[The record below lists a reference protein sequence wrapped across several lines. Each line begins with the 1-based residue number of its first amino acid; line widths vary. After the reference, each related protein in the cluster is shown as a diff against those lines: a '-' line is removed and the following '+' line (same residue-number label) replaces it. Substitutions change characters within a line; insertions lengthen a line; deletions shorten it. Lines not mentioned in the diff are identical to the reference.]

1 MKARELPVRPAILI
15 LMLLGIL
22 LGPAYYAYCVLF
34 SGHVTQTIEF
44 SERASRWTTAD
55 GSILRF
61 TNGLAY
67 KPVSLFLS
75 PGMNAVVLR
84 MNFDFDEYAT
94 KGLAGKLKYQMYLS
108 ESDHTVLERVVS
120 IAPASSGTQTVD
132 FGPLEIPY
140 AGDYEF
146 VLSEVGKRANAPG
159 LSMDVLEK
167 ARVPIMNVVWVG
179 MGLMI
184 VAMIISLRDL
194 IRAAT
199 RRNPLRS

>member
-34 SGHVTQTIEF
+34 SGQVAQTIGF

-84 MNFDFDEYAT
+84 MHFDFDEYAIQES
-94 KGLAGKLKYQMYLS
+94 AGELKYQMYLS
-108 ESDHTVLERVVS
+108 ESDHTILERVAS
-120 IAPASSGTQTVD
+120 IAPARAGTQTVD

-146 VLSEVGKRANAPG
+146 VLSEVGERANAPG
-159 LSMDVLEK
+159 LTMDVIEK

-179 MGLMI
+179 MGMMI
-184 VAMIISLRDL
+184 VALIISVRDL
-194 IRAAT
+194 IRAAI
-199 RRNPLRS
+199 RRNALRS